1 MKSKNK
7 IVILIALTF
16 FIQIIGYSQTINW
29 NNLKKEQTHIINTN
43 IGWDYSINYGVGYGY
58 QIKSELPIVL
68 NIEFSVPS
76 GNNLLDDVKTKIGGQ
91 IRVFQLNNFTFI
103 TKIQGIFRRY
113 ENPSVRLVNFGSD
126 MSGTI
131 GYYKPKWYIATE
143 IGFDKAII
151 THFKHSQLVK
161 DNFPTIQDGWYEP
174 STGGNFYYG
183 LQTGFSFKKHD
194 IYLKIGKVLTQDF
207 KTTPLIPYY
216 AQLGYN
222 IKLGK

>member
-76 GNNLLDDVKTKIGGQ
+76 GNNLLDDVKSKIGGQ

-151 THFKHSQLVK
+151 THFKHSQLAK